1 MKNKIKKIKNYK
13 YMGFGFPVEIPMVEM
28 ILFRGEW
35 TPKIDIL
42 ELEIAVAK
50 TIADAHFRLTGN
62 HIKFIRSFMSLSLR
76 EFANTV
82 FVSHVAV
89 KKWESAENKQTAM
102 SFSTEILI
110 KFVLREFIRR
120 RENKKLDET
129 EIYLNQFLISSEEN
143 KKEKNEPIIYAK
155 YA

>member
-1 MKNKIKKIKNYK
+1 MWREK
-13 YMGFGFPVEIPMVEM
+13 
-28 ILFRGEW
+28 R
-35 TPKIDIL
+35 
-42 ELEIAVAK
+42 
-50 TIADAHFRLTGN
+50 
-62 HIKFIRSFMSLSLR
+62 KFLCVHY
-76 EFANTV
+76 T
-82 FVSHVAV
+82 
-89 KKWESAENKQTAM
+89 ENKQTAM

-110 KFVLREFIRR
+110 KFILREFIRR